1 MAYRSPGM
9 PMPVSMRSRCRSSRR
24 SRIRARSWSLPSRWR
39 RRRRRCR
46 CRRWP
51 WCRGRRW
58 RWVAA
63 YQRVRIDIRRP
74 RRDRWIIWHRII
86 RKTWRPWLRIAGHSI
101 FTRRFKPVVS
111 AKLDKNAASVI
122 PTRNHRRILRRAV
135 NSIAPNKSVIDLIFC
150 VPACRPQRKKTS
162 TGGFLFTKG
171 YHCSNSAC
179 CCGEGVVRYQVT
191 TTAKPQDSINL
202 VQVNRIIV
210 ELAHDPAS
218 VPIINSRPISLVSV
232 GGD

>member
-1 MAYRSPGM
+1 MAYRSSGM
-9 PMPVSMRSRCRSSRR
+9 HMPVSMRSRCRSSRR

-135 NSIAPNKSVIDLIFC
+135 NSISDDLVVSPREHCASRKVQADVVITH
-150 VPACRPQRKKTS
+150 CRVCQPD
-162 TGGFLFTKG
+162 GGLRP
-171 YHCSNSAC
+171 
-179 CCGEGVVRYQVT
+179 VRLH
-191 TTAKPQDSINL
+191 S
-202 VQVNRIIV
+202 
-210 ELAHDPAS
+210 
-218 VPIINSRPISLVSV
+218 
-232 GGD
+232 